1 MEEIKGILT
10 TQKMFNVTFNE
21 YESVIKKELGVVVA
35 IDNENEFKG
44 VFTKYGEVD
53 VFKQLLSQE
62 VSRHYT
68 KYKAFP
74 YELLIPYKDC
84 GDIIFD
90 FIEVTYGKMYGGY
103 VYVVHYIFA
112 STACSFTILIMI
124 TAADRIKITAQIAVL
139 KEIALEYNGKTI
151 DNVIQQLELR
161 LAD

>member
-21 YESVIKKELGVVVA
+21 DESVIKKELGEVVS

-44 VFTKYGEVD
+44 VFTKYVEVD

-74 YELLIPYKDC
+74 DELLIPYKDC

-90 FIEVTYGKMYGGY
+90 FIEVNYGKMYGGY
-103 VYVVHYIFA
+103 VYVVHYNFA
-112 STACSFTILIMI
+112 RTAS
-124 TAADRIKITAQIAVL
+124 
-139 KEIALEYNGKTI
+139 
-151 DNVIQQLELR
+151 
-161 LAD
+161 